1 MVEENDQFL
10 LRGYA
15 RDRCEASFSELV
27 HRHVDLV
34 HSTALRILR
43 DPSLAEEVSQRVFL
57 ALAHHSAKLQER
69 ASITGWLHETAR
81 NLAINTVRGEERR
94 RQRESRCI
102 ETAMNHPDSNDA
114 QELWEQIAPRLDEAL
129 AQLNTIER
137 DVLLWR
143 YFERRT
149 AEQIGGRL
157 GLTSEAAQKRVAR
170 ALERLRGI
178 LAERGLSS
186 PAAILDGLL
195 TTYAVQSAPA
205 GLAAAAITAASGASA
220 AFPATSTIQI
230 LMASTKAKVSV
241 AALLA
246 VSVTTPLVLQY
257 QANARLREQ
266 VASLRAERPAPP
278 PAQPAMAVTDAD
290 ELERLRG
297 EHNELLRLRSQV
309 AQLHQQPASQPKAA
323 SKEAIRNPTD
333 QRLTEEME
341 NANRLLAKSPEIPM
355 VHSNEFRN
363 AGYATPVDSFHT
375 LIWATA
381 NKDTSAMLSAVGLE
395 PEARTRAN
403 ELFAQMP
410 EAIRQKYGTVDAL
423 LVDWAMN
430 LTEPTEGYRV
440 LSQHEEGADAA
451 SLTVQFQYPN
461 SRVRE
466 SEVSFYREQDGV
478 WRRAIPAGVVEKLPG
493 VFNNQTPA
501 TAAAK

>member
-43 DPSLAEEVSQRVFL
+43 DPSLAEEVAQRVFL
-57 ALAHHSAKLQER
+57 ALAQHSAKLQER

-81 NLAINTVRGEERR
+81 NLAINTVRSEERR
-94 RQRESRCI
+94 RQREQ
-102 ETAMNHPDSNDA
+102 ETSAMNHSDDA

-129 AQLNTIER
+129 AQLNAIER

-170 ALERLRGI
+170 ALDRLRGI

-205 GLAAAAITAASGASA
+205 GLAAAAITAAAGASA
-220 AFPATSTIQI
+220 VFPAASTIQI
-230 LMASTKAKVSV
+230 LMASTKAKLSV

-246 VSVTTPLVLQY
+246 VSVATPLVLQY
-257 QANARLREQ
+257 QANARLREE
-266 VASLRAERPAPP
+266 VASLRAERAAPP
-278 PAQPAMAVTDAD
+278 RAQPATAVTDAD
-290 ELERLRG
+290 ELERLRN

-309 AQLHQQPASQPKAA
+309 AQLRQQPASQPKAA
-323 SKEAIRNPTD
+323 SKEAIRNPSD
-333 QRLTEEME
+333 NRLTEEVE
-341 NANRLLAKSPEIPM
+341 NANRLLAKSPQIPM

-440 LSQHEEGADAA
+440 LSQREEGPDAA